1 MTSTE
6 TAGLGV
12 STKWKV
18 LSAGRTSVPAR
29 TTPRTTGSARVNWL
43 NAADPEA
50 LGPTVSARFSISCP
64 STSSETGT
72 AAAASALR
80 FVTPAVTVMR
90 SWPENEARAKVTDG
104 TERFVVLPVAIG
116 TGLSVMPSPKWTSS
130 APLQPAR
137 WKSEMRIAS
146 RRGSVDRVRML
157 SASFSAGP

>member
-1 MTSTE
+1 MMSTE

-12 STKWKV
+12 STKWNA
-18 LSAGRTSVPAR
+18 LSAGRTSEPAR

-43 NAADPEA
+43 NATDPEA
-50 LGPTVSARFSISCP
+50 LGPIVSAFFSISWP
-64 STSSETGT
+64 STSSKTGT
-72 AAAASALR
+72 ATAASAPR

-90 SWPENEARAKVTDG
+90 SCPENEARAKVTDG
-104 TERFVVLPVAIG
+104 TERFAVLPVAIG
-116 TGLSVMPSPKWTSS
+116 TGVSVIPSPKWTSS

-146 RRGSVDRVRML
+146 RRGNVERVRML